1 MKTNISVQE
10 LLDHLGEYSRDD
22 ITSYAA
28 VATLLEKLGV
38 SILEEEID

>member
-1 MKTNISVQE
+1 MKTDISVQE
-10 LLDHLGEYSRDD
+10 LLDHLSEYSRDD

-38 SILEEEID
+38 SILEEETD